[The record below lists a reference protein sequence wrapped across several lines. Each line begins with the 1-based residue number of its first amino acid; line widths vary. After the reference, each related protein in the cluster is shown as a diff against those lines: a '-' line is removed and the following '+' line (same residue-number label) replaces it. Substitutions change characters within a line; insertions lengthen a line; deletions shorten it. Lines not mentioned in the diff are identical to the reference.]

1 MREAGFTL
9 LELLIAMTLL
19 ALLSLV
25 LFGGFR
31 FGTRAWDRAEAS
43 TAGAGELRRA
53 QDAIAETLGRAYPE
67 MQLADPRNPHVYF
80 DGHAND
86 ATFLAP
92 DRSGNGALS
101 VIGLAR
107 SGDALVMS
115 TTPELA
121 RDARHQTRT
130 RKLLGHVASFDLAYF
145 GAANDND
152 TPQWTANWSN
162 RTRLPRLVRIRASL
176 AKARPGWTEMIV
188 APRIE
193 ADVGCSFDSLT
204 KFCQG
209 R

>member
-1 MREAGFTL
+1 MRDAGFTL

-25 LFGGFR
+25 LFSGFR
-31 FGTRAWDRAEAS
+31 FGTRAWDRAESS

-67 MQLADPRNPHVYF
+67 MQLTDPKNPHVYF
-80 DGHAND
+80 DGNAD
-86 ATFLAP
+86 AVTFLAP
-92 DRSGNGALS
+92 DRSNNGGLS

-107 SGDALVMS
+107 SGDALVMT

-121 RDARHQTRT
+121 RDPRRQTKA
-130 RKLLGHVASFDLAYF
+130 RKLLGHVASFELAYF
-145 GAANDND
+145 GAANDNVA
-152 TPQWTANWSN
+152 PQWTANWAN
-162 RTRLPRLVRIRASL
+162 RSRLPKLVRIRASL
-176 AKARPGWTEMIV
+176 DRQRPGWTEMIV

-193 ADVGCSFDSLT
+193 ADVGCQFDSLT